1 MTHPYGE
8 FEGTRLWATVDAA
21 VAELV
26 HNRDVQLTTARDYV
40 IGYLCRALTLQGL
53 VSPAAGEAP
62 AA

>member
-21 VAELV
+21 VAELAQ
-26 HNRDVQLTTARDYV
+26 NRDLRLTTAREYV
-40 IGYLCRALTLQGL
+40 IGYLCRALTLQEL
-53 VSPAAGEAP
+53 VSAAAGEAP